1 MSSGER
7 SPNAGSP
14 GDPPLN
20 LPLDGELAAVAA
32 RMSGLLL
39 SRESVGSVLELI
51 VSLAG
56 TTITAAAG
64 AGVTLVDP
72 GGALTTM
79 SASGPLVHEADTLQY
94 ELREGP
100 CVTALAECS
109 PKRIDDVT
117 TDRRWPRWCAAVAR
131 AGLRSV
137 LTAPLVTEDGCHGAI
152 KVYGTAPGA
161 FGPSDERT
169 LVTFAERAAVLVAN
183 TSAYERAS
191 RFSEQFTQTLRERDL
206 ITLAKGFLMGRDG
219 VGEDT
224 AFDRLLS
231 LARTHGRSPAEA
243 AADLLAPAPS
253 ER

>member
-1 MSSGER
+1 MSSEE
-7 SPNAGSP
+7 GSP
-14 GDPPLN
+14 GK

-64 AGVTLVDP
+64 VGVTLVDP
-72 GGALTTM
+72 GGELTTT
-79 SASGPLVHEADTLQY
+79 SASSPLVREADTLQY
-94 ELREGP
+94 ELGEGP
-100 CVTALAECS
+100 CMAALAECS
-109 PKRIDDVT
+109 PQRIDDVAAE
-117 TDRRWPRWCAAVAR
+117 RRWPRWCAAVAGS
-131 AGLRSV
+131 GLRSV
-137 LTAPLVTEDGCHGAI
+137 LTAPMVTDDGCHGAVKI
-152 KVYGTAPGA
+152 YATAPGA

-169 LVTFAERAAVLVAN
+169 LLTFAERAAILVAN
-183 TSAYERAS
+183 TRAYERAS
-191 RFSEQFTQTLRERDL
+191 RFSEQFKHTLRERDL

-219 VGEDT
+219 VGEET

-231 LARTHGRSPAEA
+231 LARAGGRSPAEA
-243 AADLLAPAPS
+243 AADLLNPAPS